1 MNFELKIRKSEML
14 IFLLLLPLY
23 RPPYLA
29 IAKFSYMDAFFVY
42 GKIVSFA
49 IAILIFGSKIQKKNK
64 KKKVF
69 RDCRV
74 PCLFCMVVCVWNRK

>member
-29 IAKFSYMDAFFVY
+29 IAKFSYMDAFFFC
-42 GKIVSFA
+42 IWENCF
-49 IAILIFGSKIQKKNK
+49 
-64 KKKVF
+64 F
-69 RDCRV
+69 RNSNSY
-74 PCLFCMVVCVWNRK
+74 FWE